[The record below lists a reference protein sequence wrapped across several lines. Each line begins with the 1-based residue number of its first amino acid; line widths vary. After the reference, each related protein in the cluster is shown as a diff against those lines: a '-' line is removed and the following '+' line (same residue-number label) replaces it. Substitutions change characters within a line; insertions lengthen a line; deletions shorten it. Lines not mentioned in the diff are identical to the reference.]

1 MRAPARAAQPTPSRR
16 CPRAQVPRHEG
27 AERLALKP
35 PGRHGLAEPSLAGPS
50 KSLIRAGRT
59 RSGPPEAL
67 VFARVSAPD
76 PYAYSPYG
84 TPYTAAP
91 PEPMPT
97 APRPRLL
104 IAVPVLMVL
113 AALPFL
119 LFGAL
124 FVAAPVA
131 GIAQEVLASPNMQT
145 AGATEALVVS
155 AVRVLGGVILGVAL
169 LYLVFGFLAFAG
181 RNWARITTAVLT
193 GGFALLLV
201 AGLVVSG
208 GAIDT
213 ITLASVLLVLI
224 LGAVAILFS
233 PGANAWY
240 AARR

>member
-1 MRAPARAAQPTPSRR
+1 
-16 CPRAQVPRHEG
+16 
-27 AERLALKP
+27 
-35 PGRHGLAEPSLAGPS
+35 
-50 KSLIRAGRT
+50 
-59 RSGPPEAL
+59 
-67 VFARVSAPD
+67 VSAPD

-84 TPYTAAP
+84 SPYYVAP
-91 PEPMPT
+91 PEPVPT

-131 GIAQEVLASPNMQT
+131 GIAQEVLANPNMQA

-169 LYLVFGFLAFAG
+169 LYLVFGFLAFTG

-193 GGFALLLV
+193 GGFVLLLV

-213 ITLASVLLVLI
+213 ITLASGLLVLI

-233 PGANAWY
+233 PGVNAWY

>member
-1 MRAPARAAQPTPSRR
+1 M
-16 CPRAQVPRHEG
+16 
-27 AERLALKP
+27 
-35 PGRHGLAEPSLAGPS
+35 
-50 KSLIRAGRT
+50 
-59 RSGPPEAL
+59 
-67 VFARVSAPD
+67 SAPD

-84 TPYTAAP
+84 TPYTATP

-131 GIAQEVLASPNMQT
+131 GIAQEVLASPNMQA

-181 RNWARITTAVLT
+181 RNWARIITAVLT
-193 GGFALLLV
+193 GGFVLLLV

-233 PGANAWY
+233 PGVNAWY

>member
-1 MRAPARAAQPTPSRR
+1 
-16 CPRAQVPRHEG
+16 
-27 AERLALKP
+27 
-35 PGRHGLAEPSLAGPS
+35 
-50 KSLIRAGRT
+50 
-59 RSGPPEAL
+59 
-67 VFARVSAPD
+67 VSAPD

-91 PEPMPT
+91 PEPVPT

-131 GIAQEVLASPNMQT
+131 GIAQEVLASPNMQA

-181 RNWARITTAVLT
+181 RNWARITTAVLSGCDPVQPGCERLVRGT
-193 GGFALLLV
+193 SVSFARLRV
-201 AGLVVSG
+201 WTPSRPSSSRAP
-208 GAIDT
+208 APP
-213 ITLASVLLVLI
+213 
-224 LGAVAILFS
+224 S
-233 PGANAWY
+233 PVG
-240 AARR
+240 

>member
-1 MRAPARAAQPTPSRR
+1 M
-16 CPRAQVPRHEG
+16 
-27 AERLALKP
+27 
-35 PGRHGLAEPSLAGPS
+35 
-50 KSLIRAGRT
+50 
-59 RSGPPEAL
+59 
-67 VFARVSAPD
+67 SAPD

-240 AARR
+240 ATRR

>member
-1 MRAPARAAQPTPSRR
+1 MSTGSATAGTPNSASSAPPAPTIVATESWSATCAA
-16 CPRAQVPRHEG
+16 
-27 AERLALKP
+27 AELKP
-35 PGRHGLAEPSLAGPS
+35 TVPAGDCDSTRYATDEKPSPIPRPATIQNGTASQPMPHVG
-50 KSLIRAGRT
+50 AT
-59 RSGPPEAL
+59 RSMP
-67 VFARVSAPD
+67 
-76 PYAYSPYG
+76 
-84 TPYTAAP
+84 AAP
-91 PEPMPT
+91 PEPVPT
-97 APRPRLL
+97 APRPRLM

-131 GIAQEVLASPNMQT
+131 GIAQEVLASPNMQA
-145 AGATEALVVS
+145 AGATEQLVVS

-181 RNWARITTAVLT
+181 RNWARIITAVLT
-193 GGFALLLV
+193 GGFVLLLV